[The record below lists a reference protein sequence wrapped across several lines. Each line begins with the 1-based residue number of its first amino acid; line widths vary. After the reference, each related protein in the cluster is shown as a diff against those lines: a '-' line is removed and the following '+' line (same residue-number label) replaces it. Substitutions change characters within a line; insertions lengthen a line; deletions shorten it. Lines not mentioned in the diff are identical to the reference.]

1 MVVVAIVSDAKCQ
14 PLKQAVRRAGSRDW
28 ESTPS
33 LESPVVWR
41 WRVGGNAGGWV
52 GGGKV
57 KEECG
62 RDQTG
67 KFGEGRVKS
76 TTVQMFPFLPPIS
89 SFGLCTL
96 FFFSRLV
103 SDLIWNWLLTCL
115 SIVNNHTNVC
125 QVFPTL
131 RLRITWWV
139 RGNSEGSKYEPS
151 SQKWGL
157 MKPQSLSKEKR
168 IMVGG
173 LYLYHCPPSLST
185 LWVQHLL
192 RPIMIM
198 SGKIL
203 SLQVPSLAE
212 F

>member
-1 MVVVAIVSDAKCQ
+1 M
-14 PLKQAVRRAGSRDW
+14 
-28 ESTPS
+28 
-33 LESPVVWR
+33 
-41 WRVGGNAGGWV
+41 
-52 GGGKV
+52 
-57 KEECG
+57 KEECS

-96 FFFSRLV
+96 FFSPTLV

-131 RLRITWWV
+131 RLRITQWV
-139 RGNSEGSKYEPS
+139 RGSREGSKCEPS

-157 MKPQSLSKEKR
+157 MTPQSLSKEKR
-168 IMVGG
+168 MVVGG
-173 LYLYHCPPSLST
+173 LCLCQCPQSLST
-185 LWVQHLL
+185 PWVRHLL
-192 RPIMIM
+192 KPIMIM
-198 SGKIL
+198 SRKIIFPSDIL
-203 SLQVPSLAE
+203 SY
-212 F
+212 